1 MSSHD
6 KRPHRNMLL
15 ILALGLGSVIAV
27 SCARQPTPSAAGDLP
42 GFLTGLLHGFLML
55 FSLIGS
61 LFGDVRIYAF
71 PNSGGW
77 YDFGY
82 VLGASMFWGGGGAG
96 AKSSQRKGG
105 QARDSSGGPAPE
117 S

>member
-1 MSSHD
+1 MTRVDGTSLSV
-6 KRPHRNMLL
+6 
-15 ILALGLGSVIAV
+15 LALCLGTLIVV
-27 SCARQPTPSAAGDLP
+27 GCARQPEPAANGDLP
-42 GFLTGLLHGFLML
+42 GFFGGLLHGFLML

-61 LFGDVRIYAF
+61 IFTDVRIYTF

-96 AKSSQRKGG
+96 ARSSKSRG
-105 QARDSSGGPAPE
+105 Q
-117 S
+117 